1 MTEERFE
8 QIIENAADKFDKSV
22 NRAWNRRPVRIAG
35 KTVSFLTGAGLIA
48 GAVSF
53 AGRDNHTAAKICL
66 ISGVLVFLSEILQ
79 LIIFKKALTNLQ
91 LYPLKRQIFLPGLYR
106 TRRFALKNVWN
117 RARIS

>member
-53 AGRDNHTAAKICL
+53 AGRDSHTAAKICL

-79 LIIFKKALTNLQ
+79 LIIFKK
-91 LYPLKRQIFLPGLYR
+91 R
-106 TRRFALKNVWN
+106 
-117 RARIS
+117 